1 MPVGSYECQ
10 DENKINIIHSTLPT
24 WQTQLKI
31 FRLVNINVLS
41 YKLHSKGWK
50 WEASVAKEKVLRK
63 PAMQASWV
71 PRILWALLA
80 LWLAIPQALFLTEPR
95 CLSPRHHLLSSP
107 SASCS
112 RRIDSH
118 AAWLWHILRHGLL
131 PITAQPFY
139 SLWGAKHYF
148 TYDNFYRRATFI
160 IKYYCHKL
168 LWQKCHNFL
177 LSWLYKCIYAYIH
190 VYIFIFMSYKKL
202 GHIFTNHNA
211 SWGKAQN
218 GFWESQKTSIP
229 RNFFLFLNFILYV
242 VSICWHV
249 YMCTICMQYLQGP
262 EDGIR
267 SSWNWSY
274 R

>member
-1 MPVGSYECQ
+1 MFTRTKIIYVSVCIYIHIYELYMYIYIKNGPNNMLVGSYECR

-71 PRILWALLA
+71 PWILWALLA
-80 LWLAIPQALFLTEPR
+80 LWLAIPQALFLTELR
-95 CLSPRHHLLSSP
+95 CLSLRHHLLSSP
-107 SASCS
+107 FASCS

-131 PITAQPFY
+131 PITAQLFY

-148 TYDNFYRRATFI
+148 TYDNFYWRATFI

-168 LWQKCHNFL
+168 LWQK
-177 LSWLYKCIYAYIH
+177 LSQFFA
-190 VYIFIFMSYKKL
+190 KL
-202 GHIFTNHNA
+202 I
-211 SWGKAQN
+211 
-218 GFWESQKTSIP
+218 I
-229 RNFFLFLNFILYV
+229 
-242 VSICWHV
+242 
-249 YMCTICMQYLQGP
+249 
-262 EDGIR
+262 
-267 SSWNWSY
+267 
-274 R
+274 